1 MAHTLETRRFKDTA
15 TARLQRANP
24 RRDRRGHECKGKRS
38 SEVGTAPIFGQS
50 HPPRPGNSMKR
61 MVMPEQGGSSER
73 RPFPST

>member
-1 MAHTLETRRFKDTA
+1 MAHMLETRRFKDTA
-15 TARLQRANP
+15 TARSQRANP
-24 RRDRRGHECKGKRS
+24 PPGQTRARMQGQAIVG
-38 SEVGTAPIFGQS
+38 VGTAPIFGQS

>member
-1 MAHTLETRRFKDTA
+1 MAHTLETHRFKDTA

-24 RRDRRGHECKGKRS
+24 PPGQTRARMQGQAIVG
-38 SEVGTAPIFGQS
+38 VGTARIFGQS